1 MSALFAFLHH
11 AAAFTLVAALVV
23 EFVLVKQGIT
33 YGNARIVQKADIVF
47 GIAAGVIL
55 IVGALRVV
63 YFEKGALY
71 YMHSLPF
78 HVKLGT
84 FLVVGILSITPTMEF
99 LRWRIQTRAGAAPE
113 IDGKKL
119 KTIRLLIHLELIGIA
134 VILACAAMM
143 ARGIGELH

>member
-119 KTIRLLIHLELIGIA
+119 KTIRLLIHLELVGIA